1 MSGKNIAYMIKRVL
15 LALATIIV
23 VVTCTFW
30 LMMAMPGGP
39 FVSEKSISDEA
50 KAALEAKYGLDKP
63 LFVQYL
69 LYLGKAFTWDF
80 GPSFKTKGVM
90 IMDTIGDGMKYSLP
104 IGLIAGCIAIAL
116 GSLFGSI
123 AALKRETWIDRIIM
137 VLSTAS
143 VAFPSFIIATFL
155 IYFFAIKLQ
164 IFPTD
169 YSSGNMSA
177 FVLPVITLALYPTA
191 YITRLSRSATL
202 DSLGSDYIITAR
214 AKGASKSRVLFGH
227 VLKNSLA
234 PTITYAGPMF
244 AGIVTGSLVIERIY
258 QVPGIGSAF
267 ISSITNRDYPLL
279 MATTVIMTDLIV
291 VMTLVSDVLYKVVNP
306 RVELE

>member
-1 MSGKNIAYMIKRVL
+1 MIKRVL

-63 LFVQYL
+63 LFIQYL

-116 GSLFGSI
+116 GTLFGSI
-123 AALKRETWIDRIIM
+123 AALKRETWIDRLIM

>member
-63 LFVQYL
+63 LFIQYL

-116 GSLFGSI
+116 GTLFGSI
-123 AALKRETWIDRIIM
+123 AALKRETWIDRLIM